1 MRQSGDLIRQTAIE
15 PVMPAGKNRMPHK
28 TLTVAVLCLT
38 AAASGR
44 AQEPL
49 PNTLPLTWEGDLSMR
64 LMEGAHRFVE
74 RKIDEAPLRR
84 QKHWN
89 RDRSSP
95 EAYEQSVEPNR
106 DRFRR
111 SIGLGGDGPWPA
123 APSRVPRQ
131 QSADRASAAFEYYG
145 DDENPALVAEAEAY
159 RIYQVRWPV
168 LEGVFGAGLLLRPR
182 TEPKAS
188 VIALPDADQTPE
200 QAVGLAPGAPSEAQF
215 ARRLAENGFEVL
227 VPVIIDRGSSGSG
240 TAEFGY
246 TSQTHRE
253 WIYRQAYQMG
263 RHIIGYEVE
272 KISAAIDAFTAQTRA
287 PIASASGGNAA
298 SKNPPSPRALKIGV
312 AGYAEGGLLALYA
325 AAADPRIDA
334 ALVSAYFQPR
344 QRVWSEPIYRNV
356 WGLLEE
362 FGDAEIASLIAP
374 RGLIVEHAQGP
385 QITNQKGDWS
395 PPPFRQVQL
404 EFDRIAALMTEQQM
418 ALSLT
423 LTADPGAATPATGLT
438 TSQTSIEVTLPR
450 ELIDSSSGAPGSEA
464 AVRAFARL
472 LGHDAPLPVSAA
484 APRDQ
489 RRSLNPA
496 ARQIRQLKQ
505 LETHVQSLVRQS
517 EHLREKF
524 FLQKVLPETS
534 DRTWTTRLDHA
545 KLPAAPFVEAAKK
558 YRRYFREEI
567 LGQFDD
573 SLLPP
578 NARTRKIYAREKW
591 TGYEVVLD
599 VWPDVIAWG
608 VLLVPNGIAPGE
620 RRPVVVCQHGRRG
633 VPRDVIEGDVPAYH
647 DFAARLADEG
657 FITFAPHNLYRGE
670 DRYRWL
676 DRKANSVK
684 ASMFSF
690 ILAQHQ
696 QILNWLGTLPFVDP
710 ARIGFYGLSYGGET
724 AVRVPTLL
732 EGYALSIC
740 SGDFNNWTRK
750 VAATDQPFSFMYTIE
765 WEMPY
770 FNMGSTFDYA
780 ELAYLMIP
788 RPFMVERGH
797 HDRVGRDQWVAHEY
811 AKVAWLYTQFGLADK
826 TEMEYFNG
834 GHTIHGVGTFEFLRK
849 HLGWPGTGRNS
860 STRP

>member
-1 MRQSGDLIRQTAIE
+1 
-15 PVMPAGKNRMPHK
+15 MPHK
-28 TLTVAVLCLT
+28 TLALAVLCL
-38 AAASGR
+38 AAAVSGR
-44 AQEPL
+44 TQQPL
-49 PNTLPLTWEGDLSMR
+49 PGTPPLSWDGDLSMR

-84 QKHWN
+84 QKFWN

-95 EAYEQSVEPNR
+95 EAYEQSIAANR
-106 DRFRR
+106 ERFRR
-111 SIGLGGDGPWPA
+111 SIGLGGDGSWPA
-123 APSRVPRQ
+123 APSRVSRQ
-131 QSADRASAAFEYYG
+131 PSAARAPAAFEDYAFEYYG
-145 DDENPALVAEAEAY
+145 DDENPALVAESETY

-168 LEGVFGAGLLLRPR
+168 LEGVFGEGLLLRPR
-182 TEPKAS
+182 TEPKAGI
-188 VIALPDADQTPE
+188 IALPDADQTPE
-200 QAVGLAPGAPSEAQF
+200 QAVGLAPGVPSEAQF

-227 VPVIIDRGSSGSG
+227 VPVIIDRSRGGSGS
-240 TAEFGY
+240 AEFGY
-246 TSQTHRE
+246 TAQTHRE

-272 KISAAIDAFTAQTRA
+272 KISAAIDAFTAQTRDR
-287 PIASASGGNAA
+287 IATSSGGNAA
-298 SKNPPSPRALKIGV
+298 SENPASSAWKIGV

-334 ALVSAYFQPR
+334 ALVSAYFQSR
-344 QRVWSEPIYRNV
+344 QRVWAEPIYRNV

-374 RGLIVEHAQGP
+374 RGLIVEHAPGP

-395 PPPFRQVQL
+395 TPPFRLAQF
-404 EFDRIAALMTEQQM
+404 EFDRIAGLLSEQQM
-418 ALSLT
+418 TLSLT
-423 LTADPGAATPATGLT
+423 LSADPGAATPTTGLT
-438 TSQTSIEVTLPR
+438 TTQTNSEVTLPR
-450 ELIDSSSGAPGSEA
+450 ELIDSSGGVAGSEA
-464 AVRAFARL
+464 AVRALARL
-472 LGHDAPLPVSAA
+472 LGYDSPLPVSAA

-489 RRSLNPA
+489 RRSPDPA

-517 EHLREKF
+517 EHTREKF
-524 FLQKVLPETS
+524 FLQEVLPETS

-545 KLPAAPFVEAAKK
+545 KLPAAPFVEAARK
-558 YRRYFREEI
+558 YRQYFREEI

-573 SLLPP
+573 PLLPP
-578 NARTRKIYAREKW
+578 NARTRKIYEREKW

-608 VLLVPNGIAPGE
+608 VLLVPNDIAPGE

-696 QILNWLGTLPFVDP
+696 QILNWLGALPFVDP

-724 AVRVPTLL
+724 AVRIPTLL

-750 VAATDQPFSFMYTIE
+750 IAATDQPFSFLYTIE

-797 HDRVGRDQWVAHEY
+797 HDRVGRDPWVAHEY
-811 AKVAWLYTQFGLADK
+811 AKVAWLYAQFGLADK
-826 TEMEYFNG
+826 TAIEYFNG

-849 HLGWPGTGRNS
+849 HLDWPGRGRKS
-860 STRP
+860 ASRP